1 MFNFLRKNYLS
12 IILITYVFLVLRD
25 LYLHPFFWHERLWGI
40 VVLTLFPI
48 LMCLVLRSF
57 NKKMILILA
66 APFVFYLQILL
77 LSFVSNIA
85 LNSGGHLA
93 FMGLP
98 LFFFYFFSFNIPF
111 PRNKISLYVVFF
123 IIYTL
128 SYPILR
134 EAIFLNDRH
143 NIEGLQGEIVYET
156 SWGTDR
162 NSFVTLSSING
173 ITRKILFQSK
183 DIQSIS
189 PIFISNHIEFI
200 ALSPEGWAKFTIFED
215 TASQYKKEKFD
226 YGKSDNEDFFD
237 KNQQYD
243 VISGR
248 IPNLKYKSGSLYF
261 LSGHW
266 WKPIYIQYDV
276 DSPIILGVEEIKLAC
291 DNKIV
296 VFSTHGAE
304 IYLADLR
311 GTKPKLVLIGKG
323 QKFDIRNVTC
333 D

>member
-1 MFNFLRKNYLS
+1 MLDFLRKNNLT
-12 IILITYVFLVLRD
+12 IILIAYLLLVLRD
-25 LYLHPFFWHERLWGI
+25 IYLHPFFWHERLWGI

-66 APFVFYLQILL
+66 APFVFFLQILL

-85 LNSGGHLA
+85 LSSGGHLA
-93 FMGLP
+93 FMGFP

-123 IIYTL
+123 IIHTL

-143 NIEGLQGEIVYET
+143 NIKGVQGEIVYET
-156 SWGTDR
+156 GWGTDR

-173 ITRKILFQSK
+173 LTRKILFQSK
-183 DIQSIS
+183 DTQSIS

-200 ALSPEGWAKFTIFED
+200 ASSPEGWAKFTIFED
-215 TASQYKKEKFD
+215 NASQYKKEKFD
-226 YGKSDNEDFFD
+226 YGKSHYEDFFD
-237 KNQQYD
+237 KNQDYD

-261 LSGHW
+261 LSDQ
-266 WKPIYIQYDV
+266 KLMPIYVQNDE
-276 DSPIILGVEEIKLAC
+276 DSPIICGVEEIKLAC
-291 DNKIV
+291 DNRIV
-296 VFSTHGAE
+296 VFSTHGSD

-311 GTKPKLVLIGKG
+311 GINPKLVLIGKG